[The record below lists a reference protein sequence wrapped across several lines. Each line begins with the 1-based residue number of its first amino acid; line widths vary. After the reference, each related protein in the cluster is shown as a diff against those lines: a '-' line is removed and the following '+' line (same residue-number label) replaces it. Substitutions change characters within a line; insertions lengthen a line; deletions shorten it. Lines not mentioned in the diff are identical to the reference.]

1 MFRLSGLRNGVR
13 GLETRFGMNFDKLF
27 TGIALRDTWTDFS
40 VLDCVRHKT
49 TKIAISVLRKHG
61 LSGYWMAIL
70 RCTVREITI

>member
-49 TKIAISVLRKHG
+49 NNENCDFGAKETWFIWLLDGHFAM
-61 LSGYWMAIL
+61 Y
-70 RCTVREITI
+70 CT